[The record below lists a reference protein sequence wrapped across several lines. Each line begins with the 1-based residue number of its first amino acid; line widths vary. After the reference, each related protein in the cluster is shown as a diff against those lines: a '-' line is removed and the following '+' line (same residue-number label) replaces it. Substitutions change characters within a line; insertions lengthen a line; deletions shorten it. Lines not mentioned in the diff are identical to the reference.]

1 MLSNA
6 REEILGSIRKHL
18 AASGPFDAGETND
31 QVVQSKSRDFEIKKN
46 TESLIE
52 LFAESL
58 EAVDGHC
65 VIVNNEQE
73 VIDAVRRILVDLR
86 ATRLSPKR
94 MAVSDA
100 DEIRY
105 LVESMSSELDEVA
118 KAPSATE
125 LFGFDVGLTSV
136 QGAIAETGTLVLEA
150 DREQNRL
157 ISLVPPVHIAVLDA
171 AKISCTLGET
181 LDALYRDG
189 KVSPA
194 ITFISG
200 PSRTADIEL
209 TLAIGVHGPQELY
222 VIVKRAC

>member
-1 MLSNA
+1 MVSSA
-6 REEILGSIRKHL
+6 REEILGSIRRHL
-18 AASGPFDAGETND
+18 PASETFVASDEDHSLVQGE
-31 QVVQSKSRDFEIKKN
+31 SRDVEVKKDS
-46 TESLIE
+46 ESLIK

-65 VIVNNEQE
+65 VIVNSEEE
-73 VIDAVRRILVDLR
+73 VIAAVRRILNDLR
-86 ATRLSPKR
+86 ATRLCPKR
-94 MAVSDA
+94 LAISDS

-105 LVESMSSELDEVA
+105 LVDSISPDLDEVA
-118 KAPSATE
+118 MTPSAAE
-125 LFGFDVGLTSV
+125 LFGFDVGLSSV

-181 LDALYRDG
+181 LEVLYRDG
-189 KVSPA
+189 RVSPA

-222 VIVKRAC
+222 VVVKRA